1 MGTDNG
7 MFAGDVHRNDI
18 INALKVWRDSL
29 VNLTG
34 VNRLINFKHT
44 RTGTV
49 QITSPTGQEILDGLR
64 ARRPWSFQG
73 VREADQPFDAD
84 EDGPLALPSGSVL
97 HSPKADKDLA
107 PVLRSLMRKARQEH
121 LDRGLSVL
129 YLALGMLNWRD
140 TDDTSLASPL
150 LLIPVELATTGPR
163 DRPRLRIGEG
173 DPVFNPALALRMQD
187 SGITLPTVDDL
198 ADLSIDAL
206 FSQVRQVVR
215 GRDGWKVTDATVLS
229 CFSFH
234 KEAMYRDLLDNEE
247 QVIGHPVVRALAS
260 QSVADQTRNFL
271 FDEIRP
277 QDIDRHAPPEDTPLV
292 LDADS
297 SQRACVAA
305 AVAGRSFV
313 MDGPPGTGKS
323 QTIANM
329 IGALLHA
336 GKTVLFVSE
345 KAAALEVVRNRLAE
359 AGLDNYLL
367 ELHSHKASRKEVA
380 TALAQALDNVPLP
393 PPGMDTISRKVLVER
408 REQLNAYADAMN
420 KIREPLGYSLH
431 DVLGLIADL
440 DHIPA
445 APTPDLPPVSLTP
458 EGLNAI
464 RDAAQ
469 RAARAWRP
477 ASQGHSFL
485 WHDVIDKASLD
496 TRLYQAKMALEELA
510 GITGFNRPL
519 AGAFAITR
527 PSDTPALL
535 TLLAQNA
542 NRPDEALDAWLT
554 TPDFAA
560 LTEVADYLALDLAA
574 IRDTAQAARAH
585 CGVEWASLPDPA
597 LLPPSP
603 TVADLA
609 PAPLVLAGLDEETAQ
624 SLADQFTAGA
634 ERLEARLRSLAGLT
648 DLMHLPPVRT
658 IQDATKVLTLA
669 GLAYARHRP
678 ERSWLAVNGPQTV
691 TVAASALRQSIA
703 ALDAAESAARAY
715 FTDAALDA
723 PLPEL
728 HDRFT
733 NLHKG
738 LRKLR
743 SQYRRD
749 KKTLA
754 TFTATGVTTDAAISQ
769 VRLAVAW
776 QQAHAG
782 LDAAATANAQTL
794 GSYWKQRTTDFSAV
808 DEAVGC
814 AEQILRLTPPG
825 ALLAV
830 AEHVC
835 APDPSAALRDLIG
848 HVHADLDQ
856 WRTTLAPAPAPAARP
871 ELLLEPLT
879 AVIAWLRGHVAPLRS
894 AATRAGAVS
903 AATGRALSL
912 AEADEMLRYRQA
924 AADAELALHGRADTY
939 RATFGDVAYRG
950 ADTDEAVLTGALA
963 WARATRSARMGSDES
978 LTEEQVKALAD
989 AQPTGNLAGAYA
1001 RWEEALGR
1009 IVTAFATTRHTEL
1022 LTELDDYLTGA
1033 EFLDDLRHDSS
1044 GQDEWF
1050 SYQQARED
1058 LAVHHLDAAVD
1069 FCINQ
1074 AVAATQVPQVVDRA
1088 LLRAWADH
1096 IIRDDS
1102 ALLPLR
1108 AQDRGALIEE
1118 YRRLD
1123 RQLIPAATSD
1133 IIRAVNTRRPASVDV
1148 GEPAMIRREG
1158 MKKTRH
1164 RPVRELIGSTRNA
1177 TLAIKPCFMMSPLAV
1192 SQYLP
1197 SDMPFDVVIFDEAS
1211 QVTPGDAVN
1220 CIYRGRALITAGDDR
1235 QLPPTSFFDRMADD
1249 GGEDAATDVS
1259 DFQSILELSKACG
1272 AFRNL
1277 ALQWHYRSRHEA
1289 LIAFSNYAF
1298 YEGKLVTY
1306 PGAQTDGPDV
1316 GVEMFHVPGV
1326 YRRGTSR
1333 DNLIEAAKVVE
1344 RVLHHYSTRPDST
1357 LGVVTF
1363 SVAQADAIQ
1372 AALDRALIERPDLER
1387 HFDGDRLHGFFTKS
1401 LESVQGDERDVI
1413 IFSIG
1418 YGPDEHGKITSNFG
1432 ALNKPK
1438 GWRRLNVAITR
1449 ARQRIEIVT
1458 SIRAGNVPD
1467 TTNESVRHLAAYL
1480 DFAERGM
1487 EALALDI
1494 GPSGRDTDSPFED
1507 SVIAAIRSWGYL
1519 VEPQVGAAGYRIDIG
1534 VRHPAQPG
1542 VFVLGVECDGV
1553 MYHSSPAARDRDRLR
1568 DQVLRGLGWN
1578 LHRIWGTAWYRNR
1591 RQEEERLLAAI
1602 TAAIAAPVRGRLS
1615 TLHDAI
1621 ERPVIRTAE
1630 VDRDSVPEWTSPY
1643 RRANVT
1649 PLRRWVDPSDPASRF
1664 DMASG
1669 IEEVAGVEGPVH
1681 IDVVLQRLRDAWDI
1695 GRVGS
1700 KIRANIDAAI
1710 RAAHVVTD
1718 GDFIDVAGRPVAS
1731 VRVPADGVQRQVEHV
1746 ADGELGLA
1754 ITNLVRSGGT
1764 VNHDDLTTAAARLY
1778 GWNRRGLGITT
1789 RLTVIIDRLLANGTL
1804 IGDATALSLSVN
1816 DLNRSL
1822 QHLDRAGAGG
1832 QTSGVDE

>member
-1 MGTDNG
+1 MGIDNG
-7 MFAGDVHRNDI
+7 ALVGDAQHNGI
-18 INALKVWRDSL
+18 ANALKVWRDSL

-44 RTGTV
+44 KSGTI
-49 QITSPTGQEILDGLR
+49 QITNPPGQEILDGLR
-64 ARRPWSFQG
+64 GRRPWSFRG
-73 VREADQPFDAD
+73 AHDDDQPFHAG
-84 EDGPLALPSGSVL
+84 EDTPVALPSGSVL
-97 HSPKADKDLA
+97 HSPKADKDLG
-107 PVLRSLMRKARQEH
+107 PVLRSLMRKARQEY

-129 YLALGMLNWRD
+129 YLALGMLDWRE
-140 TDDTSLASPL
+140 TDGISLASPL
-150 LLIPVELATTGPR
+150 LLIPVELTTTGPR
-163 DRPRLRIGEG
+163 DRPRLRIGDG

-187 SGITLPTVDDL
+187 FGITLPTIDDL

-215 GRDGWKVTDATVLS
+215 GRDGWKVTEASVLS

-260 QSVADQTRNFL
+260 QSVADQTKNFL
-271 FDEIRP
+271 FDEIKP

-323 QTIANM
+323 QTIANI

-380 TALAQALDNVPLP
+380 TALAQALDNVPVP
-393 PPGMDTISRKVLVER
+393 PPGMGTISRKVLIER
-408 REQLNAYADAMN
+408 REQLNAYAEAMN

-431 DVLGLIADL
+431 DVLGLIANL

-445 APTPDLPPVSLTP
+445 APTPDLPPVGLTP

-464 RDAAQ
+464 RDASQ

-477 ASQGHSFL
+477 ASQGHSYL
-485 WHDVIDKASLD
+485 WRDVTDKASLD

-510 GITGFNRPL
+510 GITGFNQVF
-519 AGAFAITR
+519 ADAFAITR

-535 TLLAQNA
+535 TLLAQSA
-542 NRPDEALDAWLT
+542 NRPGEARDAWLT
-554 TPDFAA
+554 VPDFAA

-585 CGVEWASLPDPA
+585 CSVEWTSLPDPA
-597 LLPPSP
+597 TLPPSP
-603 TVADLA
+603 TVTDLA
-609 PAPLVLAGLDEETAQ
+609 PATLVLAGLDGETARN
-624 SLADQFTAGA
+624 LAGQFTADA

-658 IQDATKVLTLA
+658 IQDATNVLTLA
-669 GLAYARHRP
+669 GLAYARYRP
-678 ERSWLAVNGPQTV
+678 ERSWLAATVPQTV
-691 TVAASALRQSIA
+691 TLATSCLRQCIA

-733 NLHKG
+733 NVHRG

-743 SQYRRD
+743 GQYRRD

-754 TFTATGVTTDAAISQ
+754 TVTATGVTADAAIRHLS
-769 VRLAVAW
+769 LAVTW
-776 QQAHAG
+776 QQARAG
-782 LDAAATANAQTL
+782 FNAAATENGKIL
-794 GSYWKQRTTDFSAV
+794 GSYWKQRTTDFAAIE
-808 DEAVGC
+808 EAIGC
-814 AEQILRLTPPG
+814 ADQILRLTPPG
-825 ALLAV
+825 ALGGV
-830 AEHVC
+830 AGHVC
-835 APDPSAALRDLIG
+835 APDPSAGLRDLI
-848 HVHADLDQ
+848 VDIRADLDR

-879 AVIAWLRGHVAPLRS
+879 AVIAWLRGHVPPLRS

-903 AATGRALSL
+903 LATGRTLSL
-912 AEADEMLRYRQA
+912 AEADEMLGYRRS
-924 AADAELALHGRADTY
+924 AADAESALHDRADTY
-939 RATFGDVAYRG
+939 RAALGDAAYRG
-950 ADTDEAVLTGALA
+950 TDTDEATLAGALA
-963 WARATRSARMGSDES
+963 WAQATRRARTGSNQA
-978 LTEEQVKALAD
+978 LTEEQVKAVAD
-989 AQPTGNLAGAYA
+989 AQPTGNLSDAYA
-1001 RWEEALGR
+1001 RWEGALDS
-1009 IVTAFATTRHTEL
+1009 IAAAFAETRHSEL
-1022 LTELDDYLTGA
+1022 ATELDDYIAGA
-1033 EFLDDLRHDSS
+1033 EFLDELRHDSS

-1058 LAVHHLDAAVD
+1058 LAVHDLDAAVD

-1074 AVAATQVPQVVDRA
+1074 AVPATQVPQVVDRA

-1102 ALLPLR
+1102 ALRPLR

-1133 IIRAVNTRRPASVDV
+1133 IIRAVNTRRPSSVDV

-1197 SDMPFDVVIFDEAS
+1197 SDMPFDAVIFDEAS

-1249 GGEDAATDVS
+1249 SGDDAATDVN

-1306 PGAQTDGPDV
+1306 PGARSGGPDV
-1316 GVEMFHVPGV
+1316 GVEMLHVPGV

-1333 DNLIEAAKVVE
+1333 DNLVEAAKVVE
-1344 RVLHHYSTRPDST
+1344 RVVHHYSTRPDLT

-1387 HFDGDRLHGFFTKS
+1387 HFDGDRLHGFFIKS

-1418 YGPDEHGKITSNFG
+1418 YGPDENGKITSNFG

-1449 ARQRIEIVT
+1449 ARQRIEIIT
-1458 SIRAGNVPD
+1458 SIRAGNVPH
-1467 TTNESVRHLAAYL
+1467 TANESVRHLAAYL

-1494 GPSGRDTDSPFED
+1494 GPSGRGTDSPFED
-1507 SVIAAIRSWGYL
+1507 SVIGAIRSWGYL
-1519 VEPQVGAAGYRIDIG
+1519 VEPQVGAAGYRIDMG

-1568 DQVLRGLGWN
+1568 EQVLRGLGWN

-1602 TAAIAAPVRGRLS
+1602 TAAIAAPIRGRLS
-1615 TLHDAI
+1615 TLLDVI
-1621 ERPVIRTAE
+1621 ERPVIETAE
-1630 VDRDSVPEWTSPY
+1630 VDRDAIPEWTSPY
-1643 RRANVT
+1643 RKASVT

-1669 IEEVAGVEGPVH
+1669 IEEIATAEGPVH
-1681 IDVVLQRLRDAWDI
+1681 IDVILQRLRDAWDI

-1710 RAAHVVTD
+1710 RAAHVVRD
-1718 GDFIDVAGRPVAS
+1718 GDFIDVGGRPVAS

-1746 ADGELGLA
+1746 ADRELDLA
-1754 ITNLVRSGGT
+1754 ITNFVRSGGT
-1764 VNHDDLTTAAARLY
+1764 VNHDDLMTAAARLY
-1778 GWNRRGLGITT
+1778 GWNRLGSGITA
-1789 RLTVIIDRLLANGTL
+1789 RLTMIINRLLANGTL
-1804 IGDATALSLSVN
+1804 TGDATALSLN
-1816 DLNRSL
+1816 
-1822 QHLDRAGAGG
+1822 G
-1832 QTSGVDE
+1832 

>member
-1 MGTDNG
+1 MGIDKG
-7 MFAGDVHRNDI
+7 MFAGDAHRDDI
-18 INALKVWRDSL
+18 INALGVWRDSL

-34 VNRLINFKHT
+34 ANRLINFKDS
-44 RTGTV
+44 RTGAV
-49 QITSPTGQEILDGLR
+49 QISNPTGQEILDGLR

-73 VREADQPFDAD
+73 TRDADQSFEAAED
-84 EDGPLALPSGSVL
+84 EPLDLPSGSVL
-97 HSPKADKDLA
+97 HSPKVDKDLA
-107 PVLRSLMRKARQEH
+107 PVLRSLMRKARQEY

-150 LLIPVELATTGPR
+150 LLIPVELTVTGPR

-173 DPVFNPALALRMQD
+173 DPVLNPALALRMQD
-187 SGITLPTVDDL
+187 FGIALPAIEDL
-198 ADLSIDAL
+198 ADLSIEAL
-206 FSQVRQVVR
+206 FSQIERMAR
-215 GRDGWKVTDATVLS
+215 GRDGWKVTDTAVLS

-234 KEAMYRDLLDNEE
+234 KEAMYRDLLENEE

-260 QSVADQTRNFL
+260 QNVADQSMSFH
-271 FDEIRP
+271 FDEISP

-292 LDADS
+292 LEADS

-380 TALAQALDNVPLP
+380 TALAQALDNVPVP
-393 PPGMDTISRKVLVER
+393 PAGMDTISRKVLVER

-420 KIREPLGYSLH
+420 RIREPLGYSLH
-431 DVLGLIADL
+431 DVLGLIANL

-464 RDAAQ
+464 RDAAR

-477 ASQGHSFL
+477 ASQGQSFL
-485 WHDVIDKASLD
+485 WRDVIDKASLD
-496 TRLYQAKMALEELA
+496 TRLYQAKLALEELE
-510 GITGFNRPL
+510 GITGFNRL
-519 AGAFAITR
+519 LSNAFGIMR

-542 NRPDEALDAWLT
+542 NRPDEALDGWLT
-554 TPDFAA
+554 EPDLAA
-560 LTEVADYLALDLAA
+560 LTGVADSLALDLAA

-585 CGVEWASLPDPA
+585 CGVEWASLPDPTQ
-597 LLPPSP
+597 LPPSP

-609 PAPLVLAGLDEETAQ
+609 PAPLALAGFDGETAQ
-624 SLADQFTAGA
+624 GLADRFTADA
-634 ERLEARLRSLAGLT
+634 ERLEARLRSLAGFT
-648 DLMHLPPVRT
+648 DRMQLPPVRT
-658 IQDATKVLTLA
+658 IQDATNVLTLA

-678 ERSWLAVNGPQTV
+678 ERAWLAADGPQTV
-691 TVAASALRQSIA
+691 TAAAAVLRQRIA
-703 ALDAAESAARAY
+703 ALDAAEAAARVY
-715 FTDAALDA
+715 FTDAALDE
-723 PLPEL
+723 PLSEL
-728 HDRFT
+728 LDRFT
-733 NLHKG
+733 NLYKG

-743 SQYRRD
+743 GQYRRD
-749 KKTLA
+749 KKILA
-754 TFTATGVTTDAAISQ
+754 AFTATGVTVDAAISQ
-769 VRLAVAW
+769 LGLAVAW

-782 LDAAATANAQTL
+782 LDAAATANAHAL
-794 GSYWKQRTTDFSAV
+794 GSYWKQRTTDFSAL

-814 AEQILRLTPPG
+814 AEQVLRLAPPG
-825 ALLAV
+825 ALPVV

-835 APDPSAALRDLIG
+835 DPDPSAVLRDLIG
-848 HVHADLDQ
+848 HVRADLDQ
-856 WRTTLAPAPAPAARP
+856 WRTTLAPAPAPAASP
-871 ELLLEPLT
+871 DLLLEPL
-879 AVIAWLRGHVAPLRS
+879 AEVVAWLRGHVLPLRS

-903 AATGRALSL
+903 VATGRALTL
-912 AEADEMLRYRQA
+912 AEADEVLRHRQA
-924 AADAELALHGRADTY
+924 AAAAEAALHDRADTY
-939 RATFGDVAYRG
+939 RAAFGDVAYRG
-950 ADTDEAVLTGALA
+950 TDTDEAALAAALA
-963 WARATRSARMGSDES
+963 WARATRSARTGFDDA
-978 LTEEQVKALAD
+978 LTEEQVKAFAD
-989 AQPTGNLAGAYA
+989 AQPTGSLADAYA
-1001 RWEEALGR
+1001 RWESALDR
-1009 IVTAFATTRHTEL
+1009 IVTAFAASRHTEL
-1022 LTELDDYLTGA
+1022 FTELDDYPTGA
-1033 EFLDDLRHDSS
+1033 GFLDELRRDSS

-1074 AVAATQVPQVVDRA
+1074 AVTATQVPQVVDRA

-1096 IIRDDS
+1096 ILRDDS
-1102 ALLPLR
+1102 ALIPLR
-1108 AQDRGALIEE
+1108 AQDREALVEE

-1123 RQLIPAATSD
+1123 RQLVPAATSD

-1164 RPVRELIGSTRNA
+1164 RAVRDLIRSTRNA

-1197 SDMPFDVVIFDEAS
+1197 SDMTFDVVIFDEAS

-1220 CIYRGRALITAGDDR
+1220 CIYRGKALITAGDDR

-1277 ALQWHYRSRHEA
+1277 ALHWHYRSRHEA

-1306 PGAQTDGPDV
+1306 PSAQTDGPDV

-1333 DNLIEAAKVVE
+1333 DNLVEAAKVVE
-1344 RVLHHYSTRPDST
+1344 RVLHHYSTRPNST

-1372 AALDRALIERPDLER
+1372 AALDRGLIERPDLER
-1387 HFDGDRLHGFFTKS
+1387 HFDGDRLDGFFIKS

-1418 YGPDEHGKITSNFG
+1418 YGPDEYGKITSNFG

-1494 GPSGRDTDSPFED
+1494 GPSGRGTDSPFED
-1507 SVIAAIRSWGYL
+1507 SVIDAIRSWGYL

-1542 VFVLGVECDGV
+1542 VFVLGVECDGL

-1591 RQEEERLLAAI
+1591 QHEGERLLAAI
-1602 TAAIAAPVRGRLS
+1602 TEAVAAPVRGRLS
-1615 TLHDAI
+1615 TPHDVI

-1630 VDRDSVPEWTSPY
+1630 VDRDTVPEWTSPY
-1643 RRANVT
+1643 RKADVT

-1664 DMASG
+1664 DMAGG
-1669 IEEVAGVEGPVH
+1669 IEEVAVAEGPVH
-1681 IDVVLQRLRDAWDI
+1681 IDVVLQRLRDAWNI

-1710 RAAHVVTD
+1710 RSAHVITD
-1718 GDFIDVAGRPVAS
+1718 GDFLDVAGRPVVS

-1746 ADGELGLA
+1746 ADEELELA
-1754 ITNLVRSGGT
+1754 FTNLVKSGGT
-1764 VNHDDLTTAAARLY
+1764 VNHDDLTAAAARLY
-1778 GWNRRGLGITT
+1778 GWSRRGSGINA
-1789 RLTVIIDRLLANGTL
+1789 RLAAVIDRLLADGTL
-1804 IGDATALSLSVN
+1804 IGDATALSLN
-1816 DLNRSL
+1816 LKD
-1822 QHLDRAGAGG
+1822 
-1832 QTSGVDE
+1832 